1 MKHIHVNIILIVL
14 VMLLGCNTETPTT
27 FSEAAMNDTF
37 ISLEGES
44 VQFKDIIKQYE
55 GKQIVIDVW
64 ATWCRDCIEGMPKV
78 KKLQKKF
85 PDATFLFLSLD
96 RKQELW
102 KKGIDRFKVEGEHY
116 YMQSGWDGPFGDF
129 LDLDWIPR
137 YMVVDAEGNI
147 KLFKAIEADDKNI
160 IEVLK

>member
-1 MKHIHVNIILIVL
+1 MNIILIVL
-14 VMLLGCNTETPTT
+14 VMLLGCHTETPTI

-44 VQFKDIIKQYE
+44 VQFKDVIKQYE
-55 GKQIVIDVW
+55 GRQIVIDVW

-85 PDATFLFLSLD
+85 PDVTFLFLSLD

-102 KKGIDRFKVEGEHY
+102 KKGIDRFKIEGEHY
-116 YMQSGWDGPFGDF
+116 YMQSDWDGPFGDF

>member
-1 MKHIHVNIILIVL
+1 
-14 VMLLGCNTETPTT
+14 MLLGCHTETPTT

-137 YMVVDAEGNI
+137 YMVVDAEGKI

-160 IEVLK
+160 IEALK